1 MAIWDWIALITGV
14 LGVLLTIRQTI
25 WCWPMALISVVIS
38 IIAFYQERLLGDM
51 FLNIFY
57 FFSGIYGW
65 YYWNRKKDEQFIVS
79 KTPKKL
85 YLFLFVI
92 TLVQVVLYYFILHFF
107 KSDKIVFDSIL
118 TACSFTCT
126 YMMIKKWIENWIFWL
141 LIDGSYIMLYLVKDM
156 PTYALLYAFFS
167 IMVIYGY
174 WQWKK
179 QLNA

>member
-1 MAIWDWIALITGV
+1 MAIWDWIALITGI

>member
-1 MAIWDWIALITGV
+1 MVFWDWIALVTGV
-14 LGVLLTIRQTI
+14 LGVVLTIKEKI
-25 WCWPMALISVVIS
+25 WCWPIALISVVIS
-38 IIAFYQERLLGDM
+38 IVAFYKEHLYGDM

-57 FFSGIYGW
+57 FFSGNYGW

>member
-1 MAIWDWIALITGV
+1 MEFLNWIALITGV